1 MGQAWFMARWRMQP
15 AVGNPRMSLRN
26 LMRLAYPRALPRD
39 LDLERAAFRA
49 VGSNRVS
56 GLHSVRAM
64 LAALDHHSAPSPL
77 SVRFDQRDVVELVV
91 DGVTLAVDTADNS
104 VSEPMIRNREYE
116 PEVTRVLRDVVRP
129 GMTVVDIGANIGFFT
144 ALCAGLVG
152 ETGRVVAVEPNSE
165 NCRLILRT
173 AEINLFM
180 NVHLLPVALAEA
192 NGWSHFV
199 NHLGSNG
206 SLGEAPGNDLVGGWG
221 QIVPVLRGDAVID
234 GPIHVVKMD
243 VEGAEA
249 RVVRGMAGLIEAH
262 RPVVVTEASQEML
275 RRVSDCSLAD
285 YLAWFEERDYELHLI
300 TPSGG
305 SPVAF
310 RDAAALLA
318 TWTDPYRIENLLLT
332 PRHQFPPASDR

>member
-1 MGQAWFMARWRMQP
+1 MARWRIRP
-15 AVGNPRMSLRN
+15 AVGDPRMSLRS
-26 LMRLAYPRALPRD
+26 LMRLAYPRELPRD
-39 LDLERAAFRA
+39 LDLERAAYRA
-49 VGSNRVS
+49 VGSNRIR
-56 GLHSVRAM
+56 GLHSVRAV

-91 DGVTLAVDTADNS
+91 DGVTIAADTADNS

-152 ETGRVVAVEPNSE
+152 ESGRVIAVEPNSE

-173 AEINLFM
+173 AEINRLT
-180 NVHLLPVALAEA
+180 NVHLLPVALADT
-192 NGWSHFV
+192 NGWSYFV

-206 SLGEAPGNDLVGGWG
+206 SLGDASAGALVEGWG
-221 QIVPVLRGDAVID
+221 QIVPVLRADDLID
-234 GPIHVVKMD
+234 GPVHVVKMD

-249 RVVRGMAGLIEAH
+249 RVVGGMAGLIEAH

-275 RRVSDCSLAD
+275 QRVSGCSLAD
-285 YLAWFEERDYELHLI
+285 YLGWFEDRGYDVHLI
-300 TPSGG
+300 TTAGG
-305 SPVAF
+305 PPVAF
-310 RDAAALLA
+310 RDAGALLA
-318 TWTDPYRIENLLLT
+318 TWSDPYRIENLLLT
-332 PRHQFPPASDR
+332 PRPTGQVSS